1 MSAVKRLFQ
10 SPFKAKPL
18 RRSRRI
24 RSKNN
29 DGTVPTVT
37 ITDREIHTK
46 DDDDAFLNGA
56 VIVES
61 TSSSSSDS
69 EECKK
74 ETGDEEDFQTTM
86 IISKSTEWNSS
97 AKEKNNKK
105 DNVVV
110 ERKYDGEEKEHE
122 SPINSVVFEKRIDT
136 TLSEGPTITAKL
148 PCSVPLSPLK
158 SPCSAAEENDDFD
171 DYRSTI
177 SGLTEVSN
185 LYKDR
190 RNFFPPPSPT
200 NSTAS
205 AAVTKKMEDFLKTE
219 TEAIRQ
225 ILTEVDSGDDESTV
239 VEDAVRG
246 ANEAER
252 MAREMERE
260 MELLISGTQ
269 PQTDETKED
278 QEGDQEVYL
287 QDSPLSDQFL
297 MDIRSVIHPGSES
310 SIVYQCNNEDD
321 QSPVSSMSL
330 VSNRSSTSS
339 PRRDLFRKRSS
350 LYRLNQQKMRQ
361 KKLQKRKMKK
371 IVRFCVR
378 TLFLTLILSSMAFM
392 ANWKLNFPNHDFTS
406 ARRSTM
412 TQLENHIGIKPE
424 TTAKIKS
431 FALDTTR
438 TTNHYIGTASLYLVD
453 NTKHYVP
460 LVMAQTKNHV
470 LSGYTAT
477 SAFSHSVGS
486 YIWTY
491 QTNLHVLDSISS
503 AGQFVQDRLEYA
515 FTDRAAR
522 EKQLEE
528 ERKLQELL
536 AAAAKEAA
544 EKQQQQLWTQTM
556 FAGACAFVGSVS
568 TNYIWSAL

>member
-29 DGTVPTVT
+29 DAVPTVT
-37 ITDREIHTK
+37 MTDREIHTN

-61 TSSSSSDS
+61 TSASSSNSD
-69 EECKK
+69 ECKK
-74 ETGDEEDFQTTM
+74 ETKAEEDFQTTM
-86 IISKSTEWNSS
+86 IISRSTEWNSS
-97 AKEKNNKK
+97 AKEKSNKK
-105 DNVVV
+105 ENLVV
-110 ERKYDGEEKEHE
+110 ERKHDGEEKEHE

-158 SPCSAAEENDDFD
+158 SPCSAAEDNDDFD

-260 MELLISGTQ
+260 MELLISATQ
-269 PQTDETKED
+269 TQTDESKDEQD
-278 QEGDQEVYL
+278 ADQEVYL

-297 MDIRSVIHPGSES
+297 TDIRSVIHPGSES
-310 SIVYQCNNEDD
+310 SIVYQCNNDDD
-321 QSPVSSMSL
+321 QSLVSAMSL
-330 VSNRSSTSS
+330 RSHRSSTSS

-371 IVRFCVR
+371 IIRFCVR
-378 TLFLTLILSSMAFM
+378 NLFLMLILSSMAFM
-392 ANWKLNFPNHDFTS
+392 ANWKWNLPDHDFTS

-412 TQLENHIGIKPE
+412 AQLEKQISIKPE
-424 TTAKIKS
+424 TREKIKS

-438 TTNHYIGTASLYLVD
+438 ATEHYIGTTTSSLVD
-453 NTKHYVP
+453 KTKYYVP
-460 LVMAQTKNHV
+460 LVTAQTKSHV
-470 LSGYTAT
+470 LSGFKAT
-477 SAFSHSVGS
+477 NAFAHSVGS

-491 QTNLHVLDSISS
+491 EINLHVLDSISS
-503 AGQFVQDRLEYA
+503 VGQYVQDRLEYV

-522 EKQLEE
+522 EKKLEE

-556 FAGACAFVGSVS
+556 FAGACAFVGSVA